1 MSNLLVNVGKVVLYL
16 LLLVLVLI
24 VSARMTSN
32 YPNMFKYVV
41 LLFGIAS
48 LFGLY
53 NVLDL
58 FNNKLVD
65 KSQLSVFSDKCK
77 MNRTVTKVP
86 SEDADTSEFCSYE
99 FNLESGK
106 THYCLP
112 DTSTVSGTLT
122 MLSISLVILFVYLLL
137 IFVMSIMSG
146 KEMYIFG
153 LDATIIRSFYLFMT
167 ILFAF
172 LALFIYGKIVVIQN
186 VKLVDGENIITKKC
200 VEIDQARYVITI
212 SVYVMFAVCLLGMY
226 TVLDFDELDF

>member
-1 MSNLLVNVGKVVLYL
+1 MSNLLLNVGKIVLYL
-16 LLLVLVLI
+16 VLLILVLLVSV
-24 VSARMTSN
+24 RMTKN

-86 SEDADTSEFCSYE
+86 GDDTDTSEYCSYE
-99 FNLESGK
+99 YNIESGK
-106 THYCLP
+106 THHCLE
-112 DTSTVSGTLT
+112 DAATVSGTLT
-122 MLSISLVILFVYLLL
+122 MLSISLVVLFVYLML
-137 IFVMSIMSG
+137 IFVMSLVSQ
-146 KEMYIFG
+146 KELYIFG
-153 LDATIIRSFYLFMT
+153 LDANVIRSFYLFMT
-167 ILFAF
+167 ALFAF
-172 LALFIYGKIVVIQN
+172 LALFIYGKIVDIQN

-200 VEIDQARYVITI
+200 VEIDQARYLITV
-212 SVYVMFAVCLLGMY
+212 SVYVMFVVCLLGMY